1 MLENNG
7 FTMEDVNKV
16 AKRAKFL
23 NTILIVLT
31 LIYFISIWGMNFV
44 FAFGDPMLFQ
54 FGFSAVLSVLA
65 VIILVFSIITF
76 GKMRALKIEGGGQ
89 LLASSI
95 LFVVFALF
103 GFVVGLVVF
112 ILAGISIRKIKESVE
127 ILEIENG
134 GKH

>member
-23 NTILIVLT
+23 DTILIVLT

-65 VIILVFSIITF
+65 VIILVFSIIF
-76 GKMRALKIEGGGQ
+76 K
-89 LLASSI
+89 S
-95 LFVVFALF
+95 
-103 GFVVGLVVF
+103 
-112 ILAGISIRKIKESVE
+112 
-127 ILEIENG
+127 
-134 GKH
+134 